1 MCSERI
7 YTAQS
12 ISEKQPRTTLISS
25 AAQQDP
31 GTGSICID
39 SHFDSS
45 YSLICLLIHSLIHF
59 IWLPGQQSS
68 SKFAHRSLLDGCFSH
83 PWYKW
88 VRTNFSAVRTVCF
101 ISVSLNV
108 NLGWEIFWLKWHLS
122 SGVHFSQIH
131 CFCFSMYML
140 MFFSAL
146 LLLKVAFVNY
156 LNWMWWVKKD
166 YVPRLFP

>member
-1 MCSERI
+1 MSSEI
-7 YTAQS
+7 IHTAQA
-12 ISEKQPRTTLISS
+12 ISQNQRRFTFISS

-68 SKFAHRSLLDGCFSH
+68 SKFTHRSLLDGCFAH

-88 VRTNFSAVRTVCF
+88 VYKLLRCKDCLFYLTGLGVGDIPVKMEFVNPYTFF
-101 ISVSLNV
+101 LNSLFFYV
-108 NLGWEIFWLKWHLS
+108 D
-122 SGVHFSQIH
+122 
-131 CFCFSMYML
+131 MP
-140 MFFSAL
+140 MFFSDRL
-146 LLLKVAFVNY
+146 LLNLRLQSK
-156 LNWMWWVKKD
+156 LNVL
-166 YVPRLFP
+166 R

>member
-1 MCSERI
+1 MGPTAFTMQMDCDHDSWTCTTAVQATLSVSGSSGSVLTHTHMCSERI
-7 YTAQS
+7 YTAQA
-12 ISEKQPRTTLISS
+12 ISEKQPRFTFISS

-68 SKFAHRSLLDGCFSH
+68 SKFTHRSLLDGCFAH

-88 VRTNFSAVRTVCF
+88 VRTNFSTLRAVCF
-101 ISVSLNV
+101 ISISLNT
-108 NLGWEIFWLKWHLS
+108 S
-122 SGVHFSQIH
+122 P
-131 CFCFSMYML
+131 
-140 MFFSAL
+140 AL
-146 LLLKVAFVNY
+146 A
-156 LNWMWWVKKD
+156 
-166 YVPRLFP
+166 